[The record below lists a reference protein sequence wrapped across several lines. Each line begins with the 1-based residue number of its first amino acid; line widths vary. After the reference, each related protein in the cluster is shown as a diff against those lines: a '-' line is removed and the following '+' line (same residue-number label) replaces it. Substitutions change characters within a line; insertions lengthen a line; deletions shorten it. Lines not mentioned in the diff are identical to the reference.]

1 MKEEILEFLDR
12 RFGRSNLRIDD
23 DPCNWLTGNCYWMA
37 MILASRFNLE
47 VYYDPIVGHFFVGE
61 SEEGPFY
68 DWHGETTP
76 VRYIKLRNLRE
87 MDEAWYD
94 RLMRDCRC

>member
-12 RFGRSNLRIDD
+12 RFQRSNPRRE

-47 VYYDPIVGHFFVGE
+47 VYYDPVVGHFFVGE

-76 VRYIKLRNLRE
+76 VRHIKLRNLRE
-87 MDEAWYD
+87 MDEAWYN